1 MISQFED
8 EKNVS
13 INYKNIYIGLI
24 VIVIGLMKKSLIAD
38 NLSIVVDQGF
48 NAEHQLI
55 FLEGWITSLGFVF
68 QIYFDFSGYIDMATG
83 IALLFNINLPANFN
97 SPFKATGM
105 INFWQRWHIT
115 LSTFLTNY
123 IYYPLS
129 RSCKELTFVKSM
141 IITMIVFLIA
151 GLWHGPSWLYV
162 TFGGLHGLGLIINHL
177 FRKLSSFQLNKIFST
192 FLTFNYVSFTLIFFR
207 AEDFDSAFNVIKSMF
222 FLNNSSDLINISM
235 PINFMVAFVAAFVIC
250 FLFKNTHYIIDQL
263 KK

>member
-1 MISQFED
+1 MSW
-8 EKNVS
+8 S
-13 INYKNIYIGLI
+13 SSATTTCT
-24 VIVIGLMKKSLIAD
+24 IGLMKKLLIAD

-48 NAEHQLI
+48 NAEQQLT
-55 FLEGWITSLGFVF
+55 FLEGWITSLGFLF

-129 RSCKELTFVKSM
+129 RSLRELTFAKSM

-162 TFGGLHGLGLIINHL
+162 VFGGLHGLGLITNHL
-177 FRKLSSFQLNKIFST
+177 FRRLTSFQLNKIFSQ
-192 FLTFNYVSFTLIFFR
+192 FLTFNYVNFTHIFFR

-222 FLNNSSDLINISM
+222 FLNNINGLANISL
-235 PINFMVAFVAAFVIC
+235 PINFIIAFATAFVVC
-250 FLFKNTHYIIDQL
+250 FLFKNTHYIIDRL